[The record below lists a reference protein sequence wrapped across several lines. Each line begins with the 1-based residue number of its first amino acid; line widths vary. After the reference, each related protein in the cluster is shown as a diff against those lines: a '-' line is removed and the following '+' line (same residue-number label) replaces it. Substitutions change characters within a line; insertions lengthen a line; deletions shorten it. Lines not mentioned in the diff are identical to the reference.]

1 MTDAQR
7 MRAMARR
14 IAAVRKL
21 ATELK
26 ELAGDS
32 FPAVE
37 KNVDR
42 ILASVRMLELNVTD
56 VVELTG
62 PTVSKPRTPSPK

>member
-1 MTDAQR
+1 MCETNKETTMIDAKR
-7 MRAMARR
+7 VRDMAKQ
-14 IAAVRKL
+14 IAAIRKAAL
-21 ATELK
+21 ELK

-37 KNVDR
+37 KNADR

-56 VVELTG
+56 VVELT
-62 PTVSKPRTPSPK
+62 

>member
-14 IAAVRKL
+14 IAALRKS

-37 KNVDR
+37 KNADR

-56 VVELTG
+56 VMELT
-62 PTVSKPRTPSPK
+62 